1 MEKIKM
7 EDKIRNL
14 LWAFIPGPLN
24 VLLIFGGWLSCIMAP
39 VCNSVV
45 LAIVGLG
52 IIIFVFFLVI
62 LLGVL
67 DDRDFQ
73 RKRRKRIKELDELR
87 EKMRGE
93 KNE

>member
-1 MEKIKM
+1 M

-14 LWAFIPGPLN
+14 LWAFVPGPLN
-24 VLLIFGGWLSCIMAP
+24 VLLIFGGWFSCIMAP

-73 RKRRKRIKELDELR
+73 RKSAKRIKELDEFR
-87 EKMRGE
+87 ERMRGGNHE
-93 KNE
+93 QS

>member
-1 MEKIKM
+1 M

-14 LWAFIPGPLN
+14 LWAFVPGPLN
-24 VLLIFGGWLSCIMAP
+24 VLLIFGGWFSCIMAP

-67 DDRDFQ
+67 KAILFLGFALSYIIILHHQ
-73 RKRRKRIKELDELR
+73 NIYIMAQLEKRIII
-87 EKMRGE
+87 
-93 KNE
+93 

>member
-1 MEKIKM
+1 M

-14 LWAFIPGPLN
+14 LWAFVPGPLN
-24 VLLIFGGWLSCIMAP
+24 VLLIFGGWFSCIMAP

-73 RKRRKRIKELDELR
+73 RKSAKPIKELDEFR
-87 EKMRGE
+87 ERMRGGNHE
-93 KNE
+93 QS

>member
-1 MEKIKM
+1 M

-14 LWAFIPGPLN
+14 LWSFSSSPLSI
-24 VLLIFGGWLSCIMAP
+24 LLISGGWFSCIMAP

-73 RKRRKRIKELDELR
+73 RKSAKRIKELDEFR
-87 EKMRGE
+87 ERMRGGNHE
-93 KNE
+93 QS